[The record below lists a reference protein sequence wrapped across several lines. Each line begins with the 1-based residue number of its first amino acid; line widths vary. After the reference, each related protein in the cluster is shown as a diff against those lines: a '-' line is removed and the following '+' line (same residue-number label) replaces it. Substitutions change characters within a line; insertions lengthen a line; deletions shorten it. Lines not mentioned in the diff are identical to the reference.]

1 LLSSSGPDKNCYYH
15 EKFLRGKLFLARH
28 IQRTS
33 VKGTGPRR
41 AGSIESQPNFYLMPF
56 LPAVGT
62 LTRGSNPAQTL
73 PVEGQLSSGT
83 MGPPANLSQESSSL
97 PVASI
102 ARSRALGQT
111 TLQSRL
117 STMPTTLSDSRAI
130 SHPSSAPSLASFAI
144 GELQAR
150 RLLAQS
156 NAALRAGLFQPSESH
171 LLLPSSG
178 SLDPTIPS
186 VLTSTTASLT
196 AGNLERGLA
205 REAIASSLRHRQYE
219 AMREQFLQAQIASAV
234 ARLETEAEDE
244 ERRRILAWAV
254 RNGIL

>member
-1 LLSSSGPDKNCYYH
+1 
-15 EKFLRGKLFLARH
+15 LRGKLFLARH

-83 MGPPANLSQESSSL
+83 MGPPANLSHVSESSSL

-102 ARSRALGQT
+102 ARSRALGQA

-130 SHPSSAPSLASFAI
+130 SHPSSAPSLARFAI
-144 GELQAR
+144 RELQAR
-150 RLLAQS
+150 RLLDQS
-156 NAALRAGLFQPSESH
+156 NAVLRSGLFQPSESH

-178 SLDPTIPS
+178 SLDPTIPA

-234 ARLETEAEDE
+234 ARLETDAEDE